1 MEDRAYLEGFK
12 DVILIEDEKIIL
24 MYKEYKLQLEGKKLR
39 IAAFSK
45 SELILFGVID
55 RITFH
60 YDV

>member
-12 DVILIEDEKIIL
+12 DVIMIEDEKIIL
-24 MYKEYKLQLEGKKLR
+24 LYKEYKLELEGRKLR
-39 IAAFSK
+39 VAAFSK

-55 RITFH
+55 RISFN